1 MLNYNSARKD
11 TNKFHNKK
19 FNSKNFLV
27 CTFSGRLYTSKFG
40 YDSAINAKIC
50 AVNIR
55 KNIVNG

>member
-11 TNKFHNKK
+11 TKKFQNKK

-27 CTFSGRLYTSKFG
+27 CIVWGGLFTPKMR
-40 YDSAINAKIC
+40 YDRAIRAKIC

-55 KNIVNG
+55 KNIVSG